1 MARAAA
7 RPAAPAQPPGG
18 ASGSGTGG
26 TTPSDGPS
34 ADTPAPSS
42 DTPTAP
48 PPGKCDYTPKPN
60 ATGIKLRFETIALMG
75 VSTAD
80 INKGTGSKDGITEM
94 KFVPGRPNELLLL
107 QKRGKLNHLRLEPGA
122 TMATLVKAYD
132 ITVATG
138 TDCGLISLAFD
149 PDFAS
154 NKLIYVGLCTG
165 ASASKLVRYKW
176 DADALT
182 DPVDIMTWSLPSGPG
197 YHSIGSMGFDAQ
209 GVMWILHG
217 ELYTGPQAQNLNTN
231 LGKLLRIIPSRT
243 PAQGGYIPAPDNPF
257 AADAKPRSA
266 IYAWGLRSPW
276 RGVLTAKGHW
286 VIGDV
291 QDQMNEE
298 VNVVTGKGQNFGW
311 PGSSGA
317 CAGTCATPVTY
328 YRRSQDPY
336 EGQGNEVKEG
346 RQGRAVWVGAQYGDC
361 GNDRYRGALTGVRP
375 VRRLLCRLGP
385 RHGAR
390 RRRQD
395 DQGREHGRARHGLV
409 HGPERRRLPVRHH
422 ARPLRHRRRRARGA
436 VADAA
441 AVAGAGVRP
450 VLTPARG
457 RPPAR
462 RTTARARSRRSAA
475 RCWMAGKARCSQSVR
490 SHSRQVTPTGTA
502 ASRVVEVDAV
512 GVDELPG
519 VAHLA
524 AEADGLHR
532 VRGVVAAAILAQ
544 RAGDAEVGGAVGH
557 LRELRADH
565 ARRQEGGVHVP
576 ARAGAGEAREADA
589 RGR

>member
-1 MARAAA
+1 MPKTHGLCTLVLLAAVA
-7 RPAAPAQPPGG
+7 TAPACSSDSGAGG
-18 ASGSGTGG
+18 GTGG
-26 TTPSDGPS
+26 TTTVDRPTGGRGGSAGRGGSTGGATSTGGQTAGSGGTGAPATGGSGATAGGTGGGATGGTGATTGGASGGGTGGNTPSDGAS

-42 DTPTAP
+42 DTPTAQ
-48 PPGKCDYTPKPN
+48 PPGKCDYTPKAT
-60 ATGIKLRFETIALMG
+60 ATGIKLRFESIALMG

-138 TDCGLISLAFD
+138 NDCGLISMAFD
-149 PDFAS
+149 PEFAS

-217 ELYTGPQAQNLNTN
+217 ELYTGAQAQNLTTN
-231 LGKLLRIIPSRT
+231 LGKLLRIIPSRA
-243 PAQGGYIPAPDNPF
+243 PAQGGYTPAPDNPF

-328 YRRSQDPY
+328 YRRAQDPY

-346 RQGRAVWVGAQYGDC
+346 RQGRAVWVGTQYGDC
-361 GNDRYRGALTGVRP
+361 GNDRYRGGLTGVVLFGDFYAGW
-375 VRRLLCRLGP
+375 VRGMVLDDAGKMTKDVNMGELGTVSSMTQNDDGYLYVTTLGP
-385 RHGAR
+385 Y
-390 RRRQD
+390 
-395 DQGREHGRARHGLV
+395 
-409 HGPERRRLPVRHH
+409 
-422 ARPLRHRRRRARGA
+422 
-436 VADAA
+436 
-441 AVAGAGVRP
+441 
-450 VLTPARG
+450 
-457 RPPAR
+457 
-462 RTTARARSRRSAA
+462 
-475 RCWMAGKARCSQSVR
+475 
-490 SHSRQVTPTGTA
+490 GTA
-502 ASRVVEVDAV
+502 AGD
-512 GVDELPG
+512 
-519 VAHLA
+519 
-524 AEADGLHR
+524 
-532 VRGVVAAAILAQ
+532 
-544 RAGDAEVGGAVGH
+544 RAG
-557 LRELRADH
+557 LWRMLP
-565 ARRQEGGVHVP
+565 Q
-576 ARAGAGEAREADA
+576 
-589 RGR
+589 